1 MDFNASSMS
10 ESLAISLKYEWK
22 IYDPFFSYNLRLIL
36 SEFLN
41 FFNSLNNSFNL
52 FLMIGFV
59 LINCNSQRYKDVY
72 NYQKNL
78 TAHIFLLH
86 QMLLERCKAI

>member
-22 IYDPFFSYNLRLIL
+22 IYDPFFSYSLRLIL

-59 LINCNSQRYKDVY
+59 LINCNSGSKKS
-72 NYQKNL
+72 KNL
-78 TAHIFLLH
+78 NVIKMYTII
-86 QMLLERCKAI
+86 RRI